1 MELYIVGYAFLYMLS
16 TVGSLVEPPLGALIL
31 HLIAPEALF
40 VHVKDGYML
49 KATNSRWS
57 FCRYVELNQIFER

>member
-40 VHVKDGYML
+40 VHFKNGYML
-49 KATNSRWS
+49 KAANSR
-57 FCRYVELNQIFER
+57 